1 MSEAS
6 PAWEQTSG
14 EERNVDNLDS
24 IDKQLITLMQ
34 EEMPLTEHPFR
45 DLGDKVGISEAECL
59 TRVRGLKDKHIIRQ
73 IGVIFDSRNMGYK
86 SSLVAMKADPDKC
99 DQVAAVVSQ
108 HPGVSHNYKRNHE
121 FNIWFTIAVP
131 PGQSLEKHI
140 EAMHKASGAI
150 STRIMQTLRL
160 YKIGVKLDLT
170 EEGRKTENLTQKEKA
185 PVWNK
190 LLDQP
195 AAISEEDIAYIREL
209 QEDLELVEQ
218 PYVEMA
224 KRLGVPFQ
232 RLAEKA
238 KEMHERGLYRRNAA
252 ILNHRKAGF
261 KSNGMGVWCVDE
273 ADVDRYGEM
282 FGQYRVVSHCYRRPV
297 YPDWKYNLFTMVHG
311 ADDDECRHIIDQMA
325 KDSGLTDYS
334 VLFSTTEYKKNRVV
348 YFPKGE
354 TYPDWCK
361 DALS

>member
-1 MSEAS
+1 ME
-6 PAWEQTSG
+6 G
-14 EERNVDNLDS
+14 LDA
-24 IDKQLITLMQ
+24 IDKALTTLMQ
-34 EEMPLTEHPFR
+34 EEVPLSERPFK
-45 DLGDKVGISEAECL
+45 DLGDKVGTTEADCL
-59 TRVRGLKDKHIIRQ
+59 ARVKSLKDRHIIRQ

-86 SSLVAMKADPDKC
+86 SSLVAMKAPPDKC
-99 DQVAAVVSQ
+99 DQVAAVVSE

-170 EEGRKTENLTQKEKA
+170 DEGRKTENLTQKEKA

-190 LLDQP
+190 LLEEP
-195 AAISEEDIAYIREL
+195 AHLSEEDIAYIREL

-224 KRLGVPFQ
+224 KRLGVPFS
-232 RLAEKA
+232 RLKEKTR
-238 KEMHERGLYRRNAA
+238 EMHDRGLFRRNAA

-261 KSNGMGVWCVDE
+261 KSNGMGVWRVDE
-273 ADVDRYGEM
+273 SEVDKYGEQ

-297 YPDWKYNLFTMVHG
+297 YEDWKYNLFTMVHG
-311 ADDDECRHIIDQMA
+311 ADDDECRHIIDQLS
-325 KDSGLTDYS
+325 KDSGIKDYT

-354 TYPDWCK
+354 TYPDWCRE
-361 DALS
+361 ALQN